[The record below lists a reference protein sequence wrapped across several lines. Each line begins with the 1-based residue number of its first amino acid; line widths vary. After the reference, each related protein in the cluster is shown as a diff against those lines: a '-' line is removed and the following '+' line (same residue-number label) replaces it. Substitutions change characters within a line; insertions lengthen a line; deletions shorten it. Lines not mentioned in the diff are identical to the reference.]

1 MLLDYGFLSRTRKDT
16 YVHRYLLLEQSVYE
30 TRQFFV
36 QGHKDGISESLD
48 AGEPTGREFGI

>member
-1 MLLDYGFLSRTRKDT
+1 MWLDYGFLSRTQKDT
-16 YVHRYLLLEQSVYE
+16 YMYLLLEQSVYE

-36 QGHKDGISESLD
+36 HGHKDGISESLD